1 MFEGLSKCK
10 FDLSNSLKQDVN
22 AFEKSTVKNTVAVS
36 TPMKVSR
43 FGNCESFLDF
53 HEFFFENL
61 LKIGTVFLAI
71 NLQREQNISI
81 LTILHLSFLI
91 SSMVLLILLFTVK
104 LLARLSI
111 FREIYS
117 WKTN

>member
-1 MFEGLSKCK
+1 MLLNKAQF
-10 FDLSNSLKQDVN
+10 
-22 AFEKSTVKNTVAVS
+22 KNTVVVS
-36 TPMKVSR
+36 TPIKVSR

-53 HEFFFENL
+53 HELFFENL

-91 SSMVLLILLFTVK
+91 SSMVLLVLLFTVK

-117 WKTN
+117 